1 MFVLFEY
8 SPFTLSFI
16 TFIGSGTAFFAAT
29 TGLFQN
35 DMKKSYCILTC
46 SQLGYMILHVG
57 YLVMKWV
64 FFIYQTMHFSKLY
77 YFRCWF
83 WIHAVADE
91 QDMRKMG
98 GLKIY
103 CPFLTV

>member
-35 DMKKSYCILTC
+35 DEKL
-46 SQLGYMILHVG
+46 LHTP
-57 YLVMKWV
+57 LVV
-64 FFIYQTMHFSKLY
+64 N
-77 YFRCWF
+77 
-83 WIHAVADE
+83 
-91 QDMRKMG
+91 
-98 GLKIY
+98 
-103 CPFLTV
+103 